1 VSEEGIANECSSAV
15 SSQSFELVG
24 VSDVWPCCDRYK
36 WAFIISGGVT
46 LVNAFF
52 SWRYM
57 IPPVKPAT
65 RGVYDPMREHRTAG
79 EQKGLLAAGDMDDG
93 E

>member
-1 VSEEGIANECSSAV
+1 MNAARPFLRSRSNSLACLMN
-15 SSQSFELVG
+15 
-24 VSDVWPCCDRYK
+24 VWPCCDRYK